1 MVEFRMLGSMSLRG
15 TDGRE
20 LRPLLAQPK
29 RVALLAY
36 LAVAPRFHR
45 RDSLV
50 ALFWPDLDQ
59 EHARGAL
66 RQVLHG
72 LRRALGD
79 GAFEDRGDDDIGLD
93 PSRISCDVI
102 QFERAAGVGQR
113 VEALELYRGDL
124 LEGFFIRGSPEFEHW
139 LEDERARLKG
149 VAVRSA
155 TELANQC
162 EARGSWQE
170 SAQWSR
176 RALQIAPLE
185 EGALRQLMRMLDRV
199 GNRAGA
205 LEAYEGFA
213 KRLVT
218 ELEADP
224 APETQAIAEAIRE
237 RSTALPSSQ
246 EELLPL
252 APAAPG
258 LPAGAED
265 SRTGHLWW
273 GLVAAGLALGVVVV
287 GVSLRA
293 RAPPPPSLNA
303 KRVLVIPFTNRTGDT
318 TLNSLGNLAADW
330 ITRGLAITA
339 VLEIADPSAIVLG
352 GEMGG
357 AAQVG
362 QASDQATD
370 AGARARASSS
380 GMVVWGSLYR
390 RGREVEFDAKI
401 TDVQSGS
408 VLRALEPVLGDP
420 LEPRPA
426 LSQLRERIMSALAEA
441 VDPRLGASA
450 RGTGEPPLYEA
461 YVAFQTG
468 VDVWYRGRNASAALP
483 HFRRAAA
490 LDSAYALPL
499 IWAAWA
505 HAGSELDQCDSTEAI
520 ARRLSGMRLTRLEQL
535 QIDRVVARCRG
546 DLPAAY
552 QLGRALAEAVPRSE
566 LMWEQLARDALDYDR
581 PREAVEILG
590 RLHPDSGALRGRASY
605 YNWLTNAH
613 HLLGRHDREI
623 EAARHARRLF
633 PGNLAVL
640 RMELLALGALGRGR
654 EVNRRFD
661 EIPALP
667 NDPLRRKPTVMREIA
682 LDLAAHG
689 DSSAA
694 SVALGHTLAWL
705 ANRPLA
711 DQATEYLRFERA
723 LTYYAAG
730 HADSARKISEGLARA
745 HPENP
750 QYAGLV
756 GTLAAQRGDRDEATR
771 VSRMLAALG
780 RPLGRGQSTYWRACI
795 AAQLGQRAE
804 AVELLRRARAEG
816 YVFNGLLFLSAHLE
830 PSFAGLR
837 GYRPFHEL
845 LRPKG

>member
-15 TDGRE
+15 SDGRE

-29 RVALLAY
+29 RLALLAY
-36 LAVAPRFHR
+36 LAASPRFHR

-66 RQVLHG
+66 RQALHG

-79 GAFEDRGDDDIGLD
+79 DAFRDRGDDDIGLD
-93 PSRISCDVI
+93 PGRISCDVVE
-102 QFERAAGVGQR
+102 FERAAETGQLA
-113 VEALELYRGDL
+113 EALELYRGDL
-124 LEGFFIRGSPEFEHW
+124 LEGFFIRGAPEFEHW

-149 VAVRSA
+149 VALLSA
-155 TELANQC
+155 GTLAEQS
-162 EARGSWQE
+162 EASESWQD
-170 SAQWSR
+170 SAQWAGK
-176 RALQIAPLE
+176 ALRLAPLDE
-185 EGALRQLMRMLDRV
+185 RSLRQLMRMLDRL

-213 KRLVT
+213 RRLAT

-237 RSTALPSSQ
+237 RFAMLPFGQ
-246 EELLPL
+246 GELLPL
-252 APAAPG
+252 PTAVTERPVPAGDTRFPRPWLVLVVAGLGVAAVVAAVSLNAHAPAP
-258 LPAGAED
+258 LD
-265 SRTGHLWW
+265 
-273 GLVAAGLALGVVVV
+273 
-287 GVSLRA
+287 
-293 RAPPPPSLNA
+293 A
-303 KRVLVIPFTNRTGDT
+303 KRVLVIPFINRTGDAS
-318 TLNSLGNLAADW
+318 LDPLGNLAADW
-330 ITRGLAITA
+330 ITRGLALTA
-339 VLEIADPSAIVLG
+339 VLEIADPGAIVLG
-352 GEMGG
+352 GEIGG
-357 AAQVG
+357 AAPAG
-362 QASDQATD
+362 QSSDQASD
-370 AGARARASSS
+370 AGARARASNS

-390 RGREVEFDAKI
+390 RGEEIEFDARI

-450 RGTGEPPLYEA
+450 PGTGEPPRYPA

-468 VDVWYRGRNASAALP
+468 VDVWYRGRNAAAALP
-483 HFRRAAA
+483 YFRRAAG
-490 LDSAYALPL
+490 LDSGYALPL

-505 HAGSELDQCDSTEAI
+505 HAGSELDQCDSSVAI
-520 ARRLSGMRLTRLEQL
+520 AGRLRTMRLTRIEQL

-546 DLPAAY
+546 DLAAAY
-552 QLGRALAEAVPRSE
+552 QLARALAEAVPRSE
-566 LMWEQLARDALDYDR
+566 LMWEQLARDALDFER

-590 RLHPDSGALRGRASY
+590 RLHPDSAALRGRASY
-605 YNWLTNAH
+605 YNWLTSAH

-633 PGNLAVL
+633 PSNLAVL
-640 RMELLALGALGRGR
+640 RMELLALSALGRGP
-654 EVNRRFD
+654 EVIQRFG
-661 EIPALP
+661 EIDALP

-689 DSSAA
+689 DSAA
-694 SVALGHTLAWL
+694 AGVALDRTLAWL
-705 ANRPLA
+705 ASRPAA

-723 LTYYAAG
+723 LTLFAAG
-730 HADSARKISEGLARA
+730 HADSAREISEELART
-745 HPENP
+745 HPQNP
-750 QYAGLV
+750 QYVGLLGV
-756 GTLAAQRGDRDEATR
+756 LLAQRGEGPEAIR
-771 VSRMLAALG
+771 LSRQLGALG
-780 RPLGRGQSTYWRACI
+780 RPLSRGQIPYWRACI
-795 AAQLGQRAE
+795 AAQLGRRAE
-804 AVELLRRARAEG
+804 AVDLLRRARAEG

-830 PSFAGLR
+830 PSFAPLR
-837 GYRPFHEL
+837 DYPPFQEL